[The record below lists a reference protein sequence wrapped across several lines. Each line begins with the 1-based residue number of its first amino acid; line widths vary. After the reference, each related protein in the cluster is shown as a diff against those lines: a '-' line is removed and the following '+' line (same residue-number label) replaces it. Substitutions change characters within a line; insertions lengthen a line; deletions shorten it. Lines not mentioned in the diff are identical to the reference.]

1 MNETMRILITG
12 AKGNF
17 PTVLI
22 PMLENEGC
30 ELVLLDIEPMNST
43 SHKTVQADIR
53 DAGAVT
59 AAMVGCDGVI
69 HAMAYHGNMAGRS
82 NYDDYY
88 GVNVTGTHN
97 VLMAMLR
104 LGIQDLVF
112 SSSEVVYGDGM
123 KDRLTMDESVPCI
136 PTHIYPLTKV
146 LCEEMCRYYV
156 RQHMFR
162 IASLRYGCFVPED
175 WRVQGL
181 GRLNNW
187 LDRKDVA
194 ETNLLA
200 LRAIREGK
208 IGYEEFLIHCSKPF
222 VDSDWPMLK
231 VEPESVVERYY
242 PGSIEL
248 LSRNGLKVP
257 KVWHR
262 FDISKARSI
271 LGYNPKRNFA
281 EFLDRLRAEGVQS

>member
-17 PTVLI
+17 PTALI
-22 PMLENEGC
+22 PLLEQEGH
-30 ELVLLDIEPMNST
+30 ELVLLDIEPMKSD

-59 AAMVGCDGVI
+59 AAMVGCSAVI

-97 VLMAMLR
+97 ILVAMLR

-112 SSSEVVYGDGM
+112 SSSEVVYGEGM
-123 KDRLTMDESVPCI
+123 KGRLVMDESAPCI

-146 LCEEMCRYYV
+146 LCEEMCRFYV
-156 RQHMFR
+156 RQHQFR

-187 LDRKDVA
+187 LDREDVA
-194 ETNLLA
+194 DSNVLA
-200 LRAIREGK
+200 LKAIIEGK

-222 VDSDWPMLK
+222 VDSDWPKLRE
-231 VEPESVVERYY
+231 EPEVVVERYF
-242 PGSIEL
+242 PGSTEL
-248 LSRNGLKVP
+248 LARNGLKVP

-262 FDISKARSI
+262 FDISKAETM
-271 LGYNPKRNFA
+271 LGYSPKHNFA
-281 EFLDRLRAEGVQS
+281 EFLERLRAEGVQG